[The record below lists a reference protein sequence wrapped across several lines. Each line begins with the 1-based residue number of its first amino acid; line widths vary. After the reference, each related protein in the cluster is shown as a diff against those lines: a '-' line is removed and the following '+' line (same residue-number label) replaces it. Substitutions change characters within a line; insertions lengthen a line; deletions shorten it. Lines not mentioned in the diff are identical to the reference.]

1 MQEVKVDELTDY
13 LFSFLETF
21 DIDHEEK
28 KLLTEYIE
36 DVVSKLSVLYSLTEK
51 DEGKIH
57 IIKAL
62 EKLAE
67 GENV

>member
-36 DVVSKLSVLYSLTEK
+36 DVVAKLSVLYSLTEK

-67 GENV
+67 GTNV